1 MRHVVIVGIGAVLM
15 LAAGCNK
22 AKVAATTPAPPGG
35 SAKFAAS
42 SGTAAPSTEADP
54 AIINDLLVR
63 LAPDYGYTYDASTL
77 AITGPG
83 TTAYGKP
90 ISVCA
95 GEVQLKLKGVPGGG
109 KASNIEPA
117 VRQFYEELLPAD
129 ERVEQKAGE
138 AGGQTAGTQGAEK
151 VQAKLEPAKTVVGL
165 WRSIREEDG
174 KLVVNHND
182 DYYDLLT
189 VSFKGTLQY
198 DTYRKGALFAT
209 TKFKYQYDQRSGKM
223 NFYSITDGKLVE
235 TKLALSNPA
244 DPKLLYLEKTDDH
257 SRKVFKN
264 LTRGDAPLTK
274 EELENL
280 ANNPSAPGAGAKA
293 GK

>member
-1 MRHVVIVGIGAVLM
+1 MRHVVILGIGAVLM
-15 LAAGCNK
+15 LATGCNK
-22 AKVAATTPAPPGG
+22 TKVAATTPAPPGG
-35 SAKFAAS
+35 SDSFAPPS
-42 SGTAAPSTEADP
+42 ETPVSSTEANP
-54 AIINDLLVR
+54 AIISDLLVR
-63 LAPDYGYTYDASTL
+63 LAPDYGYTYDAGTL

-117 VRQFYEELLPAD
+117 VRQFYEELRP
-129 ERVEQKAGE
+129 AGE
-138 AGGQTAGTQGAEK
+138 QAEKGAGAGTASGTTAAQGSP
-151 VQAKLEPAKTVVGL
+151 KLVPAKTVVGL

-189 VSFKGTLQY
+189 VSVKGTLQY

-209 TKFKYQYDQRSGKM
+209 TKFSYKYDPRSGKM
-223 NFYSITDGKLVE
+223 GFYSATDGKLVE
-235 TKLALSNPA
+235 TKLALSNPS
-244 DPKLLYLEKTDDH
+244 DPKLLYLERTDDQ

-280 ANNPSAPGAGAKA
+280 ASNPSAPGTGAKA
-293 GK
+293 GH

>member
-35 SAKFAAS
+35 SVNFAPPSETPAS
-42 SGTAAPSTEADP
+42 STEADP

-129 ERVEQKAGE
+129 EQTEKGAG
-138 AGGQTAGTQGAEK
+138 AGTASGQAAAQGPP
-151 VQAKLEPAKTVVGL
+151 KLVPAKTVVGL

-174 KLVVNHND
+174 KLVVNHSD

-209 TKFKYQYDQRSGKM
+209 TKFSYKYDQRSGKM
-223 NFYSITDGKLVE
+223 GFYSATDGKLVE
-235 TKLALSNPA
+235 TKLALSNPS
-244 DPKLLYLEKTDDH
+244 DPKLLYLEKTDDQ